1 MDVKTTDEIYKHYRT
16 TRHDALFVAQEWDS
30 SPAIFSVLKYLQRA
44 GKKDGNS
51 HVQDML
57 KAVWYLTYET
67 ASRFMP
73 HEERS
78 MLADAMMSNLRNCLE
93 DYGCQIQ
100 TGEEQDSSDSQ
111 SAFDF
116 PFVQADDSPD

>member
-16 TRHDALFVAQEWDS
+16 TRHDALFVAAEWS
-30 SPAIFSVLKYLQRA
+30 CSPAVFSVLKYLQRA

-51 HVQDML
+51 HTQDML

-67 ASRFMP
+67 AYRLMP

-78 MLADAMMSNLRNCLE
+78 MLADAMMSTLRNCLE
-93 DYGCQIQ
+93 DYGCQTQID
-100 TGEEQDSSDSQ
+100 EEQDSLDSQ
-111 SAFDF
+111 SSFGF
-116 PFVQADDSPD
+116 PFAPTSDSPD